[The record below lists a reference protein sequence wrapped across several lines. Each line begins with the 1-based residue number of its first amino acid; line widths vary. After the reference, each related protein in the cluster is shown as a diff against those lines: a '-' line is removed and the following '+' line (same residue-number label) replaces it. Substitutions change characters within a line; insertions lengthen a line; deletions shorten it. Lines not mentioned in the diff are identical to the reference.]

1 MWTRDRLPSRVREG
15 KGLALLASSG
25 LGVLFRCWHLCSS
38 GLEGLLNLGGRVGLV
53 MVSLD

>member
-1 MWTRDRLPSRVREG
+1 MWTRDRLPGRVREG